1 MNVLVAYATKNGST
15 QEVASA
21 IAASL
26 REHGAQVALLPAR
39 AVREP
44 VAGYNLV
51 VLGAPLY
58 SGRWH
63 RDARGFLRRHRREL
77 SGAAVAVFGM
87 GPRTGAEEAW
97 RRSRAQ
103 LDRVLVKRAWLDPI
117 AVTVFG
123 GVDPPGR
130 GKGPRRD
137 LRNWDIIRAWA
148 ATALAA
154 AGETRQDGSTAA
166 SAHITRQHSPKPER

>member
-1 MNVLVAYATKNGST
+1 MGGPRDCRGQSRDQGLCGRSLGRSNVDPWRCVVNVLVAYATKNGST

-44 VAGYNLV
+44 VAGYDLV

-63 RDARGFLRRHRREL
+63 RDARGFLRRH
-77 SGAAVAVFGM
+77 
-87 GPRTGAEEAW
+87 
-97 RRSRAQ
+97 
-103 LDRVLVKRAWLDPI
+103 
-117 AVTVFG
+117 
-123 GVDPPGR
+123 
-130 GKGPRRD
+130 
-137 LRNWDIIRAWA
+137 
-148 ATALAA
+148 
-154 AGETRQDGSTAA
+154 
-166 SAHITRQHSPKPER
+166 